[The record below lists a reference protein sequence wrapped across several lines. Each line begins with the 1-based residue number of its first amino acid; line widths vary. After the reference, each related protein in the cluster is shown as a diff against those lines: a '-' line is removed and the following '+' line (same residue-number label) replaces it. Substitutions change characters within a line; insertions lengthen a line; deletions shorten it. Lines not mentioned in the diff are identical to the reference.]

1 MPNNLDSK
9 KILSYDDLVVIA
21 QGNSNEPLV
30 SVQKYSSSIV
40 ATYNKL
46 DMKVYAGDTIL
57 VRDSVAKKLAAV
69 NKSLMTTN
77 DVVLKVVYGYRHP
90 DVQKQYFY
98 NRKVELHK
106 ENPSPSISETEL
118 VRLTHSFV
126 AVPSVAGH
134 PTGGAVDVTVVDKYG
149 KDLDFGNIIA
159 DYTNPEVIKTFADVP
174 KEQSENRTMLH
185 NAMVSQGFAPFYG
198 EWWHFSYGDREWAAF
213 YNKKTA
219 LYSAINL

>member
-9 KILSYDDLVVIA
+9 KILSYDDLAVIA
-21 QGNSNEPLV
+21 QGNSDEPLV

-40 ATYNKL
+40 AMYNKP
-46 DMKVYAGDTIL
+46 DMEVYTGNTIL
-57 VRDSVAKKLAAV
+57 VRDLVAKRLAAV
-69 NKSLMTTN
+69 NKSLTATN
-77 DVVLKVVYGYRHP
+77 NVVLKVVYGYRHP

-106 ENPSPSISETEL
+106 ENPSISEDEL
-118 VRLTHSFV
+118 VRLTHGFV
-126 AVPSVAGH
+126 AVPGVAGH

-149 KDLDFGNIIA
+149 NELDFGNIIA
-159 DYTNPEVIKTFADVP
+159 DYTNPEVIKTFADVSR
-174 KEQSENRTMLH
+174 EQLENRTMLH

-219 LYSAINL
+219 LYSAINF